1 LSFSAAC
8 KTHLYLQL
16 FAARLKSCPCY
27 KALQICRLI
36 EFFRSLQNPRLI
48 SAICDPTEEA
58 AEKLQI
64 WSETRKKHTSA
75 AKATLI
81 PLALY
86 RG

>member
-1 LSFSAAC
+1 MIMLREKAFVRATYADGVQQGLKPRFNLASFG
-8 KTHLYLQL
+8 T
-16 FAARLKSCPCY
+16 
-27 KALQICRLI
+27 
-36 EFFRSLQNPRLI
+36 
-48 SAICDPTEEA
+48 TEEA